1 MFFIERMY
9 QDKMQ
14 IAAEYFGENTVISF
28 HPVSDPTEVTTSNY
42 HPDNFLTIAN
52 LYNGEWIFSI
62 INSITGKTLD
72 KQLIEFTNYSKQE
85 YFNQV
90 FNLSDEKQAIIA
102 RNITGDYYI
111 EELYKDYL
119 NNKNADYTETYK
131 TMLTA
136 LINDFNNT
144 NNYLNGKDELDIR
157 FSNDYVISIDL
168 SRNIDYFVN
177 DAGLIQYLKIDYNDF
192 PEKNKELGFTWDNS
206 IQPYGISIDTHIQ
219 KFNLEPGL
227 YKFYILAGG
236 DIRRCYY
243 FFVEDQETKN
253 QKFQEIIE
261 NKQKIANEKIDSRAI
276 LESEYNFESEE
287 EKEIVMNIEYL
298 NDWSAL
304 LPKPVLEYENG
315 NITFTA
321 TDFNSLS
328 MASKKPLYLYGFEE
342 DTIYNGAVP
351 HKVLIDSDVITFNRD
366 KKFFNRERYYFYV
379 GDEDKNK
386 ISRVTT
392 LDLSGYND
400 TGIDYNERY
409 EHLVLNTHIKKFN
422 KFLSSYSKWSEVKSA
437 FDRYN
442 QREDIAFEDVLTVIE
457 SEALTRLNY
466 SYDKAEQLV
475 YNYEL
480 CLLKNYTNKNRDLAK
495 EQVYKSYY
503 STHVIPQGNYILM
516 FKYICN
522 NGTNIIYAF
531 DDTSLTQAAE
541 FEIGKTIPKLTQMG
555 YKTNDFIIVK
565 AIDINTW
572 KVSDFIM
579 YNNTG
584 YGVKSFY
591 NTIEVETINGL

>member
-9 QDKMQ
+9 QDKLQ
-14 IAAEYFGENTVISF
+14 ITAEYFGENTVISF

-52 LYNGEWIFSI
+52 LYNEDWIFNI
-62 INSITGKTLD
+62 INSTTGETLD

-90 FNLSDEKQAIIA
+90 FDLTDEKQAIIA
-102 RNITGDYYI
+102 RNITSDYYI

-119 NNKNADYTETYK
+119 NNKNADYTEIYK

-168 SRNIDYFVN
+168 SRNIDYFTN
-177 DAGLIQYLKIDYNDF
+177 DISLIHYLKIDYNDLS
-192 PEKNKELGFTWDNS
+192 EEDKDKGFSWDNS
-206 IQPYGISIDTHIQ
+206 IEPRYIAEDDSVK
-219 KFNLEPGL
+219 KFNLESGL
-227 YKFYILAGG
+227 YKFYIIGG
-236 DIRRCYY
+236 PNIRRCYY
-243 FFVEDQETKN
+243 FFVEDKETKN

-276 LESEYNFESEE
+276 LESEYDFESEE

-304 LPKPVLEYENG
+304 LPKPKLEYENG
-315 NITFTA
+315 DITFTA
-321 TDFNSLS
+321 TSFNSLS
-328 MASKKPLYLYGFEE
+328 IVSKKPLYLYGFEE
-342 DTIYNGAVP
+342 DTIYNGAIP
-351 HKVLIDSDVITFNRD
+351 HKILIDSDIITFNRD

-379 GDEDKNK
+379 GDENKNK

-400 TGIDYNERY
+400 TGINYNERY

-422 KFLSSYSKWSEVKSA
+422 KFLGSHSKWSEVKSA
-437 FDRYN
+437 FDRYS
-442 QREDIAFEDVLTVIE
+442 QREDIAFEDILTVIE
-457 SEALTRLNY
+457 SEALTRLSY
-466 SYDKAEQLV
+466 PYDKAEQLV

-495 EQVYKSYY
+495 EQVYKPYY
-503 STHVIPQGNYILM
+503 GTHVIPQGNYILM
-516 FKYICN
+516 FKYICD
-522 NGTNIIYAF
+522 NGANIIYSF
-531 DDTSLTQAAE
+531 DDTPLTQADE
-541 FEIGKTIPKLTQMG
+541 FEIGKTIPALIQMG
-555 YKTNDFIIVK
+555 YKTNDFIIVR
-565 AIDINTW
+565 AVDVDTW